1 PGRAPSSCS
10 ATLVGIRPRAADR
23 DALVFRPGL
32 DVRAVLTAECGPP
45 GPAPLPPPRLV
56 GVLNEGRDLP
66 AERIGVLLLRSISY
80 SVAPSPNRTVSSA
93 GPPSAT
99 CGRRPH
105 HRSTARSSAP
115 SGWRGS
121 WPARRLTRWQES

>member
-1 PGRAPSSCS
+1 PAAGRGA
-10 ATLVGIRPRAADR
+10 R
-23 DALVFRPGL
+23 VFRPGW
-32 DVRAVLTAECGPP
+32 DAGAVPAVDGGPP
-45 GPAPLPPPRLV
+45 GRAPLPPPRLV